1 MNSSCRKCE
10 KYQISLIQL
19 NYFKNDEAFFFPMF
33 NTKQY
38 PWMKVIHRW
47 RHNRNLKTLITHEI
61 MEILTYFFLQ
71 IFIIFEDLSDSSKK
85 STTFF
90 AWQLPF
96 KVSQIGFKLFLS
108 IRAENEHLNPLR
120 YNRIWRHLVNFQS
133 KQCFAWPIEVIT
145 MEQFIH
151 WNI

>member
-19 NYFKNDEAFFFPMF
+19 NYFKNYEAFFFPMF

-61 MEILTYFFLQ
+61 MEILTYFFCKY
-71 IFIIFEDLSDSSKK
+71 S
-85 STTFF
+85 
-90 AWQLPF
+90 
-96 KVSQIGFKLFLS
+96 LFLKIYP
-108 IRAENEHLNPLR
+108 IRAKNQQLFLHDSCPLTLTCKPSLSTG
-120 YNRIWRHLVNFQS
+120 NS
-133 KQCFAWPIEVIT
+133 KFKTLKFCHHYVYDSQKLRF
-145 MEQFIH
+145 FSN
-151 WNI
+151 WNTVKSRK